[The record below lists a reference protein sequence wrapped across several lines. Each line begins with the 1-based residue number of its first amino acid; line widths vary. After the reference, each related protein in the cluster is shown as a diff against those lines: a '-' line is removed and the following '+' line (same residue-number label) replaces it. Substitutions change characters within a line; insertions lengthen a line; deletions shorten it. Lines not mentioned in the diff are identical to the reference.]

1 MEAKPN
7 MIKKYNKPAVGF
19 IAGLLL
25 PAITFLIY
33 FGYSSIVSEESLAL
47 ADFVQM
53 LYEQGAIIAVFSLCV
68 LPNLILYVIFK
79 RLDYWYSIK
88 GVVLSI
94 LIYTIL
100 VLVIKFM

>member
-19 IAGLLL
+19 IAGILL
-25 PAITFLIY
+25 PAIAFLLY
-33 FGYSSIVSEESLAL
+33 YGYSAIVSEESLAL
-47 ADFVQM
+47 TNFVQM
-53 LYEQGAIIAVFSLCV
+53 LYDEGAIIAVFSLCV

-79 RLDYWYSIK
+79 KLDYWYSIK

-94 LIYTIL
+94 LIYTVM